1 MAILEIENLRAGYGE
16 HLVLKGVD
24 AEAEEGKI
32 TLVMGPNG
40 AGKSTLFKS
49 IFGLLDPSGGS
60 IWFRGEDLT
69 GSTQEE
75 LLNRGMAYVLQ
86 RSALFEDM
94 TIRENLEMGAYVADG
109 DYDLEAKLEEIYDLF
124 PLLEDRAETKA
135 GTLSGGQRQMVEFGR
150 GLMLDPEFMLID
162 EPTAGLAPK
171 IIDQVFERV
180 QEINETGVTIFMIE
194 QNIKTGLEY
203 SDYAYVLDNG
213 QTRFHGPADT
223 ILDNPKIRD
232 AYLSENVSYDAGGD
246 D

>member
-1 MAILEIENLRAGYGE
+1 MSILEIENLRAGYGE

-24 AEAEEGKI
+24 AAADEGAI

-40 AGKSTLFKS
+40 AGKSTLFKT
-49 IFGLLDPSGGS
+49 IFGLLDPSEGT
-60 IWFRGEDLT
+60 IQFRGEDIT
-69 GSTQEE
+69 SCTQAE

-86 RSALFEDM
+86 RSALFNDM
-94 TIRENLEMGAYVADG
+94 TIRENLEMGAYVADN
-109 DYDLEAKLEEIYDLF
+109 DYDLEAKLEEVYNLF
-124 PLLEDRAETKA
+124 PLLEERASTKA

-150 GLMLDPEFMLID
+150 GLMLDPDFMLID

-180 QEINETGVTIFMIE
+180 QKINQTGVTVFMIE

-203 SDYAYVLDNG
+203 SDYAYVLDSG

-223 ILDNPKIRD
+223 ILDNPEIRN
-232 AYLSENVSYDAGGD
+232 AYLSENVSYETSGTD
-246 D
+246 

>member
-150 GLMLDPEFMLID
+150 GLID

>member
-1 MAILEIENLRAGYGE
+1 MAILDIENLHAGYGQ

-24 AEAEEGKI
+24 AQAEEGDI

-40 AGKSTLFKS
+40 AGKSTLFKT
-49 IFGLLDPSGGS
+49 IFGLLDPSEGS
-60 IWFRGEDLT
+60 ITFHGEDIT
-69 GSTQEE
+69 GCTQEE
-75 LLNRGMAYVLQ
+75 LLDLGMAYVLQ

-94 TIRENLEMGAYVADG
+94 TIRENLEMGAYVADRN
-109 DYDLEAKLEEIYDLF
+109 YDVDGKIEEIYDLF
-124 PLLEDRAETKA
+124 PILEERSNAKA

-180 QEINETGVTIFMIE
+180 QQINETGVTIFMIE
-194 QNIKTGLEY
+194 QNIKTGLQY

-213 QTRFHGPADT
+213 ATRFHGPADT
-223 ILDNPKIRD
+223 ILDNPEIRD
-232 AYLSENVSYDAGGD
+232 AYLSENVSYEGAE
-246 D
+246 

>member
-1 MAILEIENLRAGYGE
+1 MSILEIENLEAGYGE

-49 IFGLLDPSGGS
+49 IFGLLDPSTGS
-60 IWFRGEDLT
+60 IRFRDEDII
-69 GSTQEE
+69 SCDQSE
-75 LLNRGMAYVLQ
+75 LIDRGMSYVLQ

-94 TIRENLEMGAYVADG
+94 TVRDNLEMGAYVADDDFDMG
-109 DYDLEAKLEEIYDLF
+109 AKIEEIYELF
-124 PLLEDRAETKA
+124 PLLEERANARA
-135 GTLSGGQRQMVEFGR
+135 GTLSGGQRQMVEFAR
-150 GLMLDPEFMLID
+150 GLMLDPDFMLID

-180 QEINETGVTIFMIE
+180 QQINETGVTIFMIE

-203 SDYAYVLDNG
+203 SDYAYVLDSG
-213 QTRFHGPADT
+213 QTRFHGLADD
-223 ILDNPKIRD
+223 ILDDPEIRD
-232 AYLSENVSYDAGGD
+232 AYLSENVSYEA
-246 D
+246 